1 MASRYGKK
9 YARVSQMMPRSRAL
23 VNFLKD
29 DWSEFV
35 KVCNRRWSQFD
46 KRLISG
52 NFSRSKILGSG
63 YFGVVLS
70 TSNTKLVIKVT
81 SDLDEG
87 YFNQIVLDDD
97 YLRYNPGLPLILD
110 CFHIPEWNAHVIL
123 RENVRYGIDRLPE
136 SSPLTRSID
145 ILDKFG
151 EAAMRIEGKVTNMLK
166 SLQALNVQQAL
177 SRSDFAYAFREAQGQ
192 TRSEIV
198 KTLKKLPTVSER
210 SKYYYAMDVIRY
222 SLDKYGIALWDLH
235 EMNLGRHKY
244 DMSTLDELAPELDKD
259 CILILDVGGNFGSPI
274 MAQEID
280 EVDI

>member
-1 MASRYGKK
+1 MSARYGKK

-23 VNFLKD
+23 VNFLRD
-29 DWSEFV
+29 DWSEFT
-35 KVCNRRWSQFD
+35 KICNRRWSDIGKKLVNGKFTQ
-46 KRLISG
+46 
-52 NFSRSKILGSG
+52 SKILGSG

-70 TSNTKLVIKVT
+70 TSDPKLVIKVT

-87 YFNQIVLDDD
+87 YFNQIVLTDD
-97 YLRYNPGLPLILD
+97 YLRYNPGLPLIMD

-136 SSPLTRSID
+136 SSPLTRSIN

-151 EAAMRIEGKVTNMLK
+151 ESAMRIEGKVTNMLK
-166 SLQALNVQQAL
+166 SLQALNVKQAL
-177 SRSDFAYAFREAQGQ
+177 NRSDFAYAFREAQGQ

-198 KTLKKLPTVSER
+198 KTLKKLPSVSER

-244 DMSTLDELAPELDKD
+244 DMTELDEFAPDLDKD

-274 MAQEID
+274 MAQDID
-280 EVDI
+280 TIDM

>member
-29 DWSEFV
+29 DWSEFAS
-35 KVCNRRWSQFD
+35 VCNRRWSQFD